1 MLLIRLVRF
10 DILLLHKLFV
20 LFFDIPYFHRHQQI
34 RQIVASSVMS
44 YEHKAAGPTLDE
56 LNNPQAVSNEGYL
69 SIIIDFSKKVE
80 MLRNIANSEE
90 YRKRYAKDFNGE
102 CFYWI
107 PVDRLP

>member
-1 MLLIRLVRF
+1 MTAF
-10 DILLLHKLFV
+10 TILLVPSLV
-20 LFFDIPYFHRHQQI
+20 LTQQDIMNMI
-34 RQIVASSVMS
+34 GGLAVNNSAS
-44 YEHKAAGPTLDE
+44 AGPTLDE
-56 LNNPQAVSNEGYL
+56 LNNPQAVSNEEYL